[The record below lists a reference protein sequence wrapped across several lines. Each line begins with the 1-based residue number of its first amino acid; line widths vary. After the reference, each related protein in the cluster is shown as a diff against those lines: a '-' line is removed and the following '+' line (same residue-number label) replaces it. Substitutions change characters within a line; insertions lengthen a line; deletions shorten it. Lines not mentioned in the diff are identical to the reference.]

1 MSGESLHIPVL
12 LEEAV
17 DLLDVRPGGI
27 YVDGTVGLGGHSN
40 EILRRLEGSG
50 RLIGLD
56 RDADALVQAQERLSW
71 SAGNLQLINE
81 DFRRLPRLLPS
92 LGIEAVDGLLLDL
105 GVSSLQLDSAQRG
118 FSFRLSGPLDMRMD
132 RREGLTAAGLI
143 ESADKEELMRI
154 FREYGEERSARRIA
168 EEIVRVRRADPIRTT
183 DQLATLVE
191 RVKGRRPGQRIHP
204 ATQVFQALRIAV
216 NQELKGLGEFVSRA
230 IRLLRPGGRLVVIAF
245 HSLEDRIIKQTF
257 MTEAGR
263 RVSRLPLLA
272 DEEPLTENV
281 KLLTRKPIVA
291 SESET
296 AKNPRAR
303 SARLRAVERLST
315 SEEQTANQSKPK
327 MTQTQY
333 NNGNRS
339 SRSVPFSLGRVR
351 HSSRSGSWAFADH
364 PNLWDRRSTEFNG
377 RSS

>member
-1 MSGESLHIPVL
+1 MTGESLHIPVL
-12 LEEAV
+12 LSEAV
-17 DLLDVRPGGI
+17 DLLNVHEGGL
-27 YVDGTVGLGGHSN
+27 YVDGTVGLGGHSQ

-71 SAGNLQLINE
+71 SEGNLQLINE
-81 DFRRLPRLLPS
+81 DFRRLPELLPG
-92 LGIEAVDGLLLDL
+92 LGIKALDGLLLDL
-105 GVSSLQLDSAQRG
+105 GVSSLQLDTAERG

-132 RREGLTAAGLI
+132 RRSERTAADLI
-143 ESADKEELMRI
+143 ASEDQEELTRI

-168 EEIVRVRRADPIRTT
+168 QEIVKVRRQRPIRTT
-183 DQLATLVE
+183 DDLASLVE
-191 RVKGRRPGQRIHP
+191 GVKGRRPGQRIHP

-216 NQELKGLGEFVSRA
+216 NRELSGLGDFLSRA
-230 IRLLRPGGRLVVIAF
+230 IQLLAPGGRLVVIAF
-245 HSLEDRIIKQTF
+245 HSLEDRIVKRTF

-263 RVSRLPLLA
+263 RVSRLPLLGN
-272 DEEPLTENV
+272 EEPLQENV
-281 KLLTRKPIVA
+281 KLLTRKPIVP

-303 SARLRAVERLST
+303 SARLRAVERLSA
-315 SEEQTANQSKPK
+315 SEEQDETKERPK

-333 NNGNRS
+333 NNGLKS
-339 SRSVPFSLGRVR
+339 SCSVPFSLDRRR
-351 HSSRSGSWAFADH
+351 HSSRSGPWAFADIQVC
-364 PNLWDRRSTEFNG
+364 WDRRTTEFIG